1 MDMNSLANFHPT
13 FTYTLPKLNEP
24 NINGTMITREV
35 WDDAMRKFEESSAD
49 EAQADLVRA
58 LRHIAEGRY
67 DSSDAEVIN
76 DYIYERIHRD
86 LVRAFNAEH
95 QAPIMTFRNSME
107 VSFNNNQQPEYEKG
121 IEVGDNSSMDAF
133 LDEFLIHGA

>member
-13 FTYTLPKLNEP
+13 FTYTLPKFNEP

-76 DYIYERIHRD
+76 DYIYERIHRE

-95 QAPIMTFRNSME
+95 QTPIMTFRNSME
-107 VSFNNNQQPEYEKG
+107 VSFNNQHPEYEKD
-121 IEVGDNSSMDAF
+121 IEVGDNSSMEAF
-133 LDEFLIHGA
+133 LDQFLIHGA